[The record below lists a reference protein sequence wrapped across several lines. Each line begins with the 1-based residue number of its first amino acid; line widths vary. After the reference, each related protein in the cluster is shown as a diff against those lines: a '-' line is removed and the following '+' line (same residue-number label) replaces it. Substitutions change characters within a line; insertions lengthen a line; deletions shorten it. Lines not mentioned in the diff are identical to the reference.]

1 VGADPGLHLV
11 LTTGLRDSRVSVRP
25 ATPADAGPL
34 ARLRYSFRAGQA
46 TTTES
51 ELGFLQRCQPWM
63 AERLVPGGAWLCW
76 VAETGNHLVGTI
88 WLQLLEKLPNPVEEA
103 EWHGYITSFYVDP
116 AWRNAGLGSAL
127 LGLALEECAAREVD
141 AVILW
146 PTPKSRAL
154 YERHGF
160 EVRDDIMARR

>member
-11 LTTGLRDSRVSVRP
+11 LSAGPRDSRVTVRL
-25 ATPADAGPL
+25 ATPADAASL
-34 ARLRYSFRAGQA
+34 ARLRYSFRAAQA
-46 TTTES
+46 TTIES
-51 ELGFLQRCQPWM
+51 EHDFLARCGAWM
-63 AERLVPGGAWLCW
+63 AERLGPKGAWRCW

-88 WLQLLEKLPNPVEEA
+88 WLQLIEKLPNPVEET

-116 AWRNAGLGSAL
+116 GWRNSGLGSAML
-127 LGLALEECAAREVD
+127 ARALEECAAREVD

-160 EVRDDIMARR
+160 GVRDDIMARR

>member
-1 VGADPGLHLV
+1 
-11 LTTGLRDSRVSVRP
+11 LTTGLRDSRVTVRL
-25 ATPADAGPL
+25 ATPADAKSL
-34 ARLRYSFRAGQA
+34 ARLRYSFRATQA
-46 TTTES
+46 PAIES
-51 ELGFLQRCQPWM
+51 ELDFLERCQPWM
-63 AERLVPGGAWLCW
+63 AKRLTRDSAWRCW
-76 VAETGNHLVGTI
+76 VAETGNQLVGTL

-116 AWRNAGLGSAL
+116 AWRNSGLGSAL
-127 LGLALEECAAREVD
+127 LARALEECSAREVD

-160 EVRDDIMARR
+160 GVRDDIMARR